1 MAAIAPHNNVTEA
14 PPDNTMESLRSPEVA
29 EDEESPADVV
39 DIAVGGGEDNL
50 HYLCRL
56 YSERDGST
64 SLLFLRELRQVDG
77 GYYSCRAGEDQATIE
92 VNVIGEC

>member
-1 MAAIAPHNNVTEA
+1 M
-14 PPDNTMESLRSPEVA
+14 
-29 EDEESPADVV
+29 
-39 DIAVGGGEDNL
+39 GGEDNL

-56 YSERDGST
+56 YSERDGAT

-77 GYYSCRAGEDQATIE
+77 GYYSCRAGEDQATIQ